1 MLQIVGMAAGV
12 EDNRVVTM
20 EALFDQDCIQVQLDR
35 LIDFANL
42 CAYAPTAMG
51 AFKVGKP

>member
-20 EALFDQDCIQVQLDR
+20 EALFDQGL
-35 LIDFANL
+35 
-42 CAYAPTAMG
+42 YSGTT
-51 AFKVGKP
+51 